1 MDWVVILVKN
11 CVKADIVT
19 LVKVI
24 IFKEILTL
32 FMRAKPMV
40 A

>member
-1 MDWVVILVKN
+1 MLVKT
-11 CVKADIVT
+11 CVMAGIVT
-19 LVKVI
+19 LVKVA
-24 IFKEILTL
+24 IFKEILIL